1 MFVRTYGQLYQQNAH
16 IFNDLFTDL
25 RSYYRG
31 RNINLLDALENFFAT
46 LFQRMF
52 QLLNAQYE
60 LDQSYL
66 GCVANTMDKLNPFG
80 DVPQKFSQQLKR
92 SFVAAR
98 TFMQG
103 LAIGRDVILQ
113 VGKIQPCHNCRK
125 SLMKMM
131 YCSYCSGLPTIKP
144 CNNYCLNVMK
154 GCLAYQ
160 AELNSEWNKYINE
173 LIKVANRL
181 MTSFNIEQVVDPMD
195 VKISEAIMNLQEGS
209 EKIRQQVFT
218 SCGQPRFKGRRKRK
232 ADYEEYAYGNWRYQ
246 PTGNGGMARPTTAA
260 GTNLER
266 LVSDIVKQV
275 EVTKDFWTLLPYTL
289 CNHDQ
294 FAFVA
299 RNGTEGNC
307 WNGEHQGRYPH
318 DVVQDGIKAQAHNPE
333 VTVDTRRHN
342 MIVQQQILR
351 LKLIHTK
358 LSNAHLG
365 LDVDWM
371 DMADT
376 IDDTL
381 VDVGSGSGSG
391 SGAGIDDDENGSG
404 YTFHEDSTTRRYNH
418 HHHTNPPT
426 STSKMPPTPVEN
438 RPRGGATSKTGSVV
452 ILMLLTAVT
461 AWIQSSL

>member
-1 MFVRTYGQLYQQNAH
+1 MNDKMAELVTKFTRTLWPCFAALLLYLITDTSALYCQPVKNVYSSRGANFDRKDIPLAPLSGEHLQVCHHGDSGLTCCTREVETKLYNHSRDDYDSLLADSTTSIRHIFITKTAKFDEFFTELLENGRKDFHSMFVRTYGQLYQQNAH

-113 VGKIQPCHNCRK
+113 VGKIQPYHNCRK

-160 AELNSEWNKYINE
+160 AELNSEWNKYI
-173 LIKVANRL
+173 
-181 MTSFNIEQVVDPMD
+181 S
-195 VKISEAIMNLQEGS
+195 
-209 EKIRQQVFT
+209 
-218 SCGQPRFKGRRKRK
+218 
-232 ADYEEYAYGNWRYQ
+232 
-246 PTGNGGMARPTTAA
+246 
-260 GTNLER
+260 
-266 LVSDIVKQV
+266 
-275 EVTKDFWTLLPYTL
+275 
-289 CNHDQ
+289 
-294 FAFVA
+294 
-299 RNGTEGNC
+299 
-307 WNGEHQGRYPH
+307 
-318 DVVQDGIKAQAHNPE
+318 
-333 VTVDTRRHN
+333 
-342 MIVQQQILR
+342 
-351 LKLIHTK
+351 K
-358 LSNAHLG
+358 LSHRR
-365 LDVDWM
+365 
-371 DMADT
+371 
-376 IDDTL
+376 
-381 VDVGSGSGSG
+381 
-391 SGAGIDDDENGSG
+391 DEYLIGNI
-404 YTFHEDSTTRRYNH
+404 
-418 HHHTNPPT
+418 
-426 STSKMPPTPVEN
+426 
-438 RPRGGATSKTGSVV
+438 
-452 ILMLLTAVT
+452 ILFLPEILFRIM
-461 AWIQSSL
+461 